1 MFYSYSLRCAS
12 QSVLFCFMAF
22 WQYVYLVLLLYFLLV
37 VWLIRAKID
46 GRLELRFRE
55 LAMRRFGYGKGAL
68 SRAVE
73 EAILRWVSSVEEESV
88 FFEGDP
94 VEVIDSVLSDVRL
107 DSVELQHRIK
117 DIWVSRVLE

>member
-1 MFYSYSLRCAS
+1 M
-12 QSVLFCFMAF
+12 
-22 WQYVYLVLLLYFLLV
+22 
-37 VWLIRAKID
+37 IRARID

>member
-1 MFYSYSLRCAS
+1 
-12 QSVLFCFMAF
+12 
-22 WQYVYLVLLLYFLLV
+22 
-37 VWLIRAKID
+37 LIRAKID
-46 GRLELRFRE
+46 GKLELKFRE

-94 VEVIDSVLSDVRL
+94 VEVIDGVLSDVRL
-107 DSVELQHRIK
+107 DSVELQHRIR
-117 DIWVSRVLE
+117 DIWASKVLE

>member
-1 MFYSYSLRCAS
+1 
-12 QSVLFCFMAF
+12 MAF
-22 WQYVYLVLLLYFLLV
+22 WHYVYLVLLLYFLLV

-94 VEVIDSVLSDVRL
+94 VEVIDGVLSDVRL

>member
-12 QSVLFCFMAF
+12 QSVLFCFMVF

-37 VWLIRAKID
+37 VWLIRARID

>member
-1 MFYSYSLRCAS
+1 M
-12 QSVLFCFMAF
+12 
-22 WQYVYLVLLLYFLLV
+22 
-37 VWLIRAKID
+37 IRAKID
-46 GRLELRFRE
+46 GKLELKFRE

-94 VEVIDSVLSDVRL
+94 VEVIDGVLSDVRL
-107 DSVELQHRIK
+107 DSVELQHRIR
-117 DIWVSRVLE
+117 DIWASKVLE